1 MKPENRIF
9 FSEHGITSTS
19 ANYLANLA
27 KEELAQDQAELD
39 SADFLTVSANV
50 IGSGAAPMIF
60 SEGKDEEYISSL
72 EKRFNKGATMNSFC
86 AWMRESIKAK
96 EDEELYWKNYALH
109 EWAKD
114 VEGVEVPQVACK
126 PTPTIED
133 VIGDMNVKEREEY
146 YHLEAE
152 AAFIGKYIHE
162 RGSINEARKKLHKGL
177 AKPAWKDGT
186 GRDTLIYNNTASV
199 KPELVDEIF
208 EKLQNKHR
216 SVEQRLNSI
225 KAKQKEELNKRIAK
239 HRIDLIAET
248 QKVQAETAI
257 LTEKYRKFIQDKLEE
272 VNKLK
277 IVIPEH
283 LKDTYEY
290 LNAKGK
296 VE

>member
-1 MKPENRIF
+1 MKTEHKIF
-9 FSEHGITSTS
+9 FGEHGITSTS

-39 SADFLTVSANV
+39 AADFLTVSVNV

-60 SEGKDEEYISSL
+60 SEGKDEEYVESL
-72 EKRFNKGATMNSFC
+72 EKRFNKGGAMNSFC
-86 AWMRESIKAK
+86 AWMREAIKAK
-96 EDEELYWKNYALH
+96 EDEELYWKNYSLH
-109 EWAKD
+109 DWAKD
-114 VEGVEVPQVACK
+114 VEGIEVPQVDYK
-126 PTPTIED
+126 PVPTIED
-133 VIGDMNVKEREEY
+133 VVGDMNVKEREEY

-162 RGSINEARKKLHKGL
+162 KGSINEARKKLHKGL
-177 AKPAWKDGT
+177 AKPAWKEGS

-199 KPELVDEIF
+199 KPELVDAEF

-225 KAKQKEELNKRIAK
+225 KAKQKDELNKRITK
-239 HRIDLIAET
+239 HRMDLIAET
-248 QKVQAETAI
+248 QRVQSETSI

-283 LKDTYEY
+283 LKETYEY

-296 VE
+296 SE

>member
-1 MKPENRIF
+1 MKTEHKIF
-9 FSEHGITSTS
+9 FGEHGITSTS

-39 SADFLTVSANV
+39 TADFLTVSVNV

-86 AWMRESIKAK
+86 AWMREAIKAK
-96 EDEELYWKNYALH
+96 EDEELYWKNYGMT
-109 EWAKD
+109 EWATE
-114 VEGVEVPQVACK
+114 VEGIKVPEVNYKVPPK
-126 PTPTIED
+126 LED

-177 AKPAWKDGT
+177 AKPAWKDGN

-199 KPELVDEIF
+199 KPELVDEVF
-208 EKLQNKHR
+208 EKLQNRHR

-225 KAKQKEELNKRIAK
+225 KAKQKEELNKRLTK
-239 HRIDLIAET
+239 HRMDLIAET
-248 QKVQAETAI
+248 QRVQAETAI

-283 LKDTYEY
+283 LKETYEH

-296 VE
+296 SE